1 MYGHRCSQAILA
13 FATKAGV
20 LSTKSH
26 MLNFCEACAAICCYC
41 DLWEPITQD
50 TKRFSVPRK
59 KRARLK
65 TKNITTFGKAL
76 FVNQYWM
83 RYVIHILPN
92 TKDLAI
98 NLATDGCLWKPAKR
112 NSVCMSKQLW
122 FVASTETFNGNQ
134 ALFKLSF
141 VQLPVFLFKLSF
153 AQLPVF
159 RSSCRLPNCQFFVQA
174 VICPTASFSFKL
186 SFVIQTVILS
196 LCMFRDRKTCWKT
209 SSAYHQKLSYWH
221 KLGIFVL
228 LTMSNLVRQHCAC
241 VLWWM
246 EADFFSAFYEF
257 RSSCCMMI
265 GPHIRFLKMLAFLLD
280 QTYAKLVLHQSA

>member
-196 LCMFRDRKTCWKT
+196 LCMFRDHKTCWKT
-209 SSAYHQKLSYWH
+209 SSTHHQKLSTAAIIPTQIGNFYFTDYV
-221 KLGIFVL
+221 KFSKTTLCLCLLVEAAFV
-228 LTMSNLVRQHCAC
+228 
-241 VLWWM
+241 
-246 EADFFSAFYEF
+246 SAFYGF
-257 RSSCCMMI
+257 RLSCCMMI
-265 GPHIRFLKMLAFLLD
+265 GSHTPHIRFLKMLAFLLD
-280 QTYAKLVLHQSA
+280 